1 MRFIDLDLNTELDL
15 EQKLEVTNWMR
26 YSCWATIGNSHVVRH
41 AENK

>member
-26 YSCWATIGNSHVVRH
+26 YSCHATIGKSHVVRH